1 MTVVPRILRFSFV
14 VASLG
19 FAGLALAAC
28 GTPEPVHDAYGRWA
42 DKYPDTTTSAPDAP
56 STPPPV
62 PPKSAPPQPQAA
74 LPPAQSPPAQ
84 SPIEAPPE
92 PPKLEELRGLNA
104 VQLTALLGKPT
115 LLRDESAAQMWQY
128 RSETCVLHLFLY
140 PAQGGEKR
148 VQYVEARSRQIGAAT
163 ATTGPNECLATLVG
177 AQRLRS

>member
-1 MTVVPRILRFSFV
+1 MLRFSFV

-42 DKYPDTTTSAPDAP
+42 DKYPDTTTDAP
-56 STPPPV
+56 GTTPPASPV
-62 PPKSAPPQPQAA
+62 PPKSAPQQRQAS
-74 LPPAQSPPAQ
+74 LPPAKSPPTQ
-84 SPIEAPPE
+84 SPIESPPE

-104 VQLTALLGKPT
+104 VQLTTLLGKPT
-115 LLRDESAAQMWQY
+115 LLRDEPAAQMWQY

-148 VQYVEARSRQIGAAT
+148 VQYVEARSRQIGATA